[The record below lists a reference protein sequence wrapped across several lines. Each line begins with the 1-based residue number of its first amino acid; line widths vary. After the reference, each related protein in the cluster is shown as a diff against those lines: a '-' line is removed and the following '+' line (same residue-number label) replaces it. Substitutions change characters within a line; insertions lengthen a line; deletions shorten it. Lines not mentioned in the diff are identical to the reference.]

1 MDRLLSRLSISRRL
15 HIAFGFMLV
24 LVVGVSLVGLNGFQA
39 TEQRVNEVVNRI
51 QPAAMAAM
59 DLEREVYRT
68 SAALGLYL
76 KVQSPAYLEQYRQ
89 ANRGL
94 DERLSALLSA
104 LESVGT
110 TKEQQEEIAGLIHR
124 FQGFESRIVKLT
136 SSDLVNIPALALASE
151 RLNPQNM
158 IILQTLS
165 EMLAS
170 EQEVDNELADDLANW
185 RPSVVEQSSGQGS
198 LAEEDVPGADLKGRL
213 VVLNAIHEARTTWGE
228 VINGLRGF
236 LGGRSPLFL
245 QNLKIY
251 LEQNKVA
258 IDKLQAMEDLLT
270 LEQADALERLLAA
283 REAYVEALDEVMALH
298 SSDRAY
304 RDVHLVRTEL
314 GPLVTKLSTRLQGLV
329 DQLVERTRVE
339 SERLATDV
347 GGARDLMRFISV
359 LGILLAGAL
368 GWLLTRSIR
377 SKLERAVAAMQD
389 IAEGEGDL
397 TRELDLQGNDEMAR
411 LADAFNR
418 FLGKIRGTVMAVTE
432 AVDQLSQAAG
442 HMARVSEA
450 AREGTVEQQRQTDG
464 VAASTTELS
473 NAARNVLEMVDQ
485 GKQAS
490 RAARAAAGE
499 SDATL
504 QATQAAMDRL
514 AADVERAAGVMQG
527 LEQDSES
534 IGGVLDVIRGIAE
547 QTNLLALN
555 AAIEAARA
563 GEQGRGFAV
572 VADEVRTL
580 ASRTQESTQDIQS
593 MIERLQEAARNA
605 AEVMRAS
612 TGRAQETVE
621 QARATSEALRQI
633 NEQVEQI
640 DQLINRIAGAA
651 GQQVESV
658 ERIREN
664 VVTISGVAQ
673 RTSDGA
679 AELDEGIGA
688 LHDIAARL
696 HGLVGSFRV

>member
-1 MDRLLSRLSISRRL
+1 MDRLFFRLSISHSL
-15 HIAFGFMLV
+15 HIAFGFMLA
-24 LVVGVSLVGLNGFQA
+24 LVVGVSLVGLNGLQA
-39 TEQRVNEVVNRI
+39 TERRVNEVVNHI
-51 QPAAMAAM
+51 QPAATAAQ
-59 DLEREVYRT
+59 DLVRQVYQAN
-68 SAALGLYL
+68 AALGLYL
-76 KVQSPAYLEQYRQ
+76 KVREPTYLERYRQ
-89 ANRGL
+89 ANQAL
-94 DERLSALLSA
+94 DARLAALETALQAVGSSEPEQQQEIADLIRRFQAFEPRIVALSA
-104 LESVGT
+104 
-110 TKEQQEEIAGLIHR
+110 
-124 FQGFESRIVKLT
+124 
-136 SSDLVNIPALALASE
+136 SDAANMPALAMASE

-170 EQEVDNELADDLANW
+170 EQEVDSELAEELANW
-185 RPSVVEQSSGQGS
+185 RPSFVEQSPGQWVPAAS
-198 LAEEDVPGADLKGRL
+198 DVPAADIQGRL
-213 VVLNAIHEARTTWGE
+213 GVLNAIHEVRSTWGE
-228 VINGLRGF
+228 VVNALRGYLANRTPAF
-236 LGGRSPLFL
+236 LE
-245 QNLKIY
+245 NLKMY
-251 LEQNKVA
+251 LEQNQTA
-258 IDKLQAMEDLLT
+258 LDKLRAAEDLLT
-270 LEQADALERLLAA
+270 FEQADAFERLLAA
-283 REAYVEALDEVMALH
+283 REAYVSALDEVLALH
-298 SSDRAY
+298 SGDQAY

-314 GPLVTKLSTRLQGLV
+314 GPLAARLSARLQDLL
-329 DQLVERTRVE
+329 DTLVERTRSE

-347 GGARDLMRFISV
+347 GSARDMMLVISV
-359 LGILLAGAL
+359 FGVLLAGAL

-397 TRELDLQGNDEMAR
+397 TRELDLRGHDEMAR

-418 FLGKIRGTVMAVTE
+418 FLGKIRGTVMAVAE
-432 AVDQLSQAAG
+432 AVDQLSEAAR

-473 NAARNVLEMVDQ
+473 DAARNVLEMVDQ

-490 RAARAAAGE
+490 CAA
-499 SDATL
+499 
-504 QATQAAMDRL
+504 
-514 AADVERAAGVMQG
+514 RAAGVMKG

-612 TGRAQETVE
+612 TGHAQETVG

-664 VVTISGVAQ
+664 VVTISGVVIWSSNFGQ
-673 RTSDGA
+673 V
-679 AELDEGIGA
+679 
-688 LHDIAARL
+688 
-696 HGLVGSFRV
+696 HGLGRYAALASTETGGR

>member
-1 MDRLLSRLSISRRL
+1 MDRLFFRLSISHSL
-15 HIAFGFMLV
+15 HIAFGFMLA
-24 LVVGVSLVGLNGFQA
+24 LVVGVSLVGLNGLQA
-39 TEQRVNEVVNRI
+39 TERRVNEVVNHI
-51 QPAAMAAM
+51 QPAATAAQ
-59 DLEREVYRT
+59 DLVRQVYQAN
-68 SAALGLYL
+68 AALGLYL
-76 KVQSPAYLEQYRQ
+76 KVREPTYLERYRQ
-89 ANRGL
+89 ANQAL
-94 DERLSALLSA
+94 DARLAALETALQAVGSSEPEQQQEIADLIRRFQAFEPRIVALSA
-104 LESVGT
+104 
-110 TKEQQEEIAGLIHR
+110 
-124 FQGFESRIVKLT
+124 
-136 SSDLVNIPALALASE
+136 SDAANMPALAMASE

-170 EQEVDNELADDLANW
+170 EQEVDSELAEELANW
-185 RPSVVEQSSGQGS
+185 RPSFVEQSPGQWVPAAS
-198 LAEEDVPGADLKGRL
+198 DVPAADIQGRL
-213 VVLNAIHEARTTWGE
+213 GVLNAIHEVRSTWGE
-228 VINGLRGF
+228 VVNALRGYLANRTPAF
-236 LGGRSPLFL
+236 LE
-245 QNLKIY
+245 NLKMY
-251 LEQNKVA
+251 LEQNQTA
-258 IDKLQAMEDLLT
+258 LDKLRAAEDLLT
-270 LEQADALERLLAA
+270 FEQADAFERLLAA
-283 REAYVEALDEVMALH
+283 REAYVSALDEVLALH
-298 SSDRAY
+298 SGDQAY

-314 GPLVTKLSTRLQGLV
+314 GPLAARLSARLQDLL
-329 DQLVERTRVE
+329 DTLVERTRSE

-347 GGARDLMRFISV
+347 GSARDMMLVISV
-359 LGILLAGAL
+359 FGVLLAGAL

-397 TRELDLQGNDEMAR
+397 TRELDLRGHDEMAR

-418 FLGKIRGTVMAVTE
+418 FLGKIRGTVMAVAET
-432 AVDQLSQAAG
+432 VDQLSEAAR

-473 NAARNVLEMVDQ
+473 DAARNVLEMVDQ

-490 RAARAAAGE
+490 CAARAAAGE

-514 AADVERAAGVMQG
+514 AADVERAAGVMKG

-612 TGRAQETVE
+612 TGHAQETVG

-664 VVTISGVAQ
+664 VVTISGVVIWSSNFGQ
-673 RTSDGA
+673 V
-679 AELDEGIGA
+679 
-688 LHDIAARL
+688 
-696 HGLVGSFRV
+696 HGLGRYAALASTETGGR

>member
-1 MDRLLSRLSISRRL
+1 MDRLFFRLSISHSL
-15 HIAFGFMLV
+15 HIAFGFMLA
-24 LVVGVSLVGLNGFQA
+24 LVVGVSLVGLNGLQA
-39 TEQRVNEVVNRI
+39 TERRVNEVVNHI
-51 QPAAMAAM
+51 QPAATAAQ
-59 DLEREVYRT
+59 DLVRQVYQAN
-68 SAALGLYL
+68 AALGLYL
-76 KVQSPAYLEQYRQ
+76 KVREPTYLERYRQ
-89 ANRGL
+89 ANQAL
-94 DERLSALLSA
+94 DARLAALETALQAVGSSEPEQQQEIADLIRRFQAFEPRIVALSA
-104 LESVGT
+104 
-110 TKEQQEEIAGLIHR
+110 
-124 FQGFESRIVKLT
+124 
-136 SSDLVNIPALALASE
+136 SDAANMPALAMASE

-165 EMLAS
+165 EMLAL
-170 EQEVDNELADDLANW
+170 EQEVDSELAEELANW
-185 RPSVVEQSSGQGS
+185 RPSFVEQSPGQWVP
-198 LAEEDVPGADLKGRL
+198 AARDVPAADIQGRL
-213 VVLNAIHEARTTWGE
+213 GVLNA
-228 VINGLRGF
+228 LRGYLANRTPAF
-236 LGGRSPLFL
+236 LE
-245 QNLKIY
+245 NLKMY
-251 LEQNKVA
+251 LEQNQTA
-258 IDKLQAMEDLLT
+258 LDKLRAAEDLLT
-270 LEQADALERLLAA
+270 FEQADAFERLLAA
-283 REAYVEALDEVMALH
+283 REAYVSALDEVLALH
-298 SSDRAY
+298 SGDQAY

-314 GPLVTKLSTRLQGLV
+314 GPLAARLSARLQDLL
-329 DQLVERTRVE
+329 DTLVERTRSE

-347 GGARDLMRFISV
+347 GSARDMMLVISV
-359 LGILLAGAL
+359 FGVLLAGAL

-397 TRELDLQGNDEMAR
+397 TRELDLRGHDEMAR

-418 FLGKIRGTVMAVTE
+418 FLGKIRGTVMAVAE
-432 AVDQLSQAAG
+432 AVDQLSEAAR

-473 NAARNVLEMVDQ
+473 DAARNVLEMVDQ

-490 RAARAAAGE
+490 CAARAAAGE

-514 AADVERAAGVMQG
+514 AADVERAAGVMKG

-612 TGRAQETVE
+612 TGHAQETVG